1 MGRLLD
7 RYKSLSVQAKASF
20 WFLICAFLQKGI
32 SFITT
37 PIFSRLMTTEEYGR
51 FGVFYSWF
59 GIVSVFVTLNLFS
72 GVYSQG
78 LVKFSKE
85 RAVFSSSLQGLVLVL
100 TVLYTGVYMLFRGF
114 FNELFNLS
122 TVQMLAMM
130 ILIWTSAVFSFWAEE
145 QRAEFRYRAIVVFS
159 LILAVLKP
167 VLGVILVIL
176 SEDKVT
182 ARILSIVIVEILF
195 CSVLFIAQVRKG
207 KAFYSK
213 KFWWYALAFNL
224 PLIPHYLST
233 TILSSADRIMIENIT
248 GSGDAGVYNLAY
260 SVALI
265 MTLFNTSLMQTISPW
280 IYKKI
285 KSKNIRDLGKVA
297 YTTLLI
303 IAVVNLLL
311 ILFAPEIVRI
321 FAPPEY
327 ASAIWVIPP
336 VAMSVY
342 FMYSYD
348 LFAKFAFYYEKSLF
362 VMLASVIGALL
373 NVLLNLVAIP
383 RFGFIAAGYTTLIC
397 YMVFAVLHYTYMR
410 KVCREHCDGV
420 MPYKT
425 GVLLKITAV
434 FLALGFVFILTY
446 RMDLLRYGLIALLL
460 ILGIVFR
467 KKIRDAVASVLA
479 VKKNEP
485 ESSASA

>member
-1 MGRLLD
+1 
-7 RYKSLSVQAKASF
+7 
-20 WFLICAFLQKGI
+20 
-32 SFITT
+32 
-37 PIFSRLMTTEEYGR
+37 MTTEEYGR

-59 GIVSVFVTLNLFS
+59 GIISVFVTLNLFA

-85 RAVFSSSLQGLVLVL
+85 RAVFSSSMQGLVLVL
-100 TVLYTGVYMLFRGF
+100 TVLYTGIYMLFRGF
-114 FNELFNLS
+114 FNDLFHLS

-145 QRAEFRYRAIVVFS
+145 QRVEFRYKAIVVFS

-167 VLGVILVIL
+167 TLGVIFVIL

-182 ARILSIVIVEILF
+182 ARILSIVIVELLF
-195 CSVLFIAQVRKG
+195 CSALFLMQIRKG
-207 KAFYSK
+207 RSFYSRK
-213 KFWWYALAFNL
+213 YWWYALAFNL
-224 PLIPHYLST
+224 PLIPHYLSA
-233 TILSSADRIMIENIT
+233 TILNSADRIMIENIT

-285 KSKNIRDLGKVA
+285 KSKDIRDLGRVA

-303 IAVVNLLL
+303 IAVVNLML

-327 ASAIWVIPP
+327 AEAIWVIPP

-342 FMYSYD
+342 FMFSYD
-348 LFAKFAFYYEKSLF
+348 LFAKFAFYYERTLF
-362 VMLASVIGALL
+362 VMLASVTGALL
-373 NVLLNLVAIP
+373 NVALNLLAIP

-397 YMVFAVLHYTYMR
+397 YMVYAVLHYLFMR
-410 KVCREHCDGV
+410 KVCRENCDGV
-420 MPYKT
+420 IPYKT
-425 GVLLKITAV
+425 GTILKITAA
-434 FLALGFVFILTY
+434 FLALGFLFIPTY
-446 RMDLLRYGLIALLL
+446 YRSLLRYGLIALLL

-467 KKIRDAVASVLA
+467 KKIRAAVESVLA
-479 VKKNEP
+479 VKKTEP
-485 ESSASA
+485 ENGPSSP

>member
-1 MGRLLD
+1 
-7 RYKSLSVQAKASF
+7 
-20 WFLICAFLQKGI
+20 
-32 SFITT
+32 
-37 PIFSRLMTTEEYGR
+37 MTTEEYGR

-59 GIVSVFVTLNLFS
+59 GIISVFVTLNLFA

-85 RAVFSSSLQGLVLVL
+85 RAVFSSSMQGLVLVL
-100 TVLYTGVYMLFRGF
+100 TVLYTGIYMLFRGF
-114 FNELFNLS
+114 FNDLFHLS

-145 QRAEFRYRAIVVFS
+145 QRVEFRYKAIVVFS

-167 VLGVILVIL
+167 TLGVIFVIL

-182 ARILSIVIVEILF
+182 ARILSIVIVELLF
-195 CSVLFIAQVRKG
+195 CSVLFLMQIRKG
-207 KAFYSK
+207 QSFYSR

-224 PLIPHYLST
+224 PLIPHYLSA
-233 TILSSADRIMIENIT
+233 TILNSADRIMIENIT

-285 KSKNIRDLGKVA
+285 KSKDIRDLGRVA

-327 ASAIWVIPP
+327 AQAIWVIPP

-342 FMYSYD
+342 FMFSYD
-348 LFAKFAFYYEKSLF
+348 LFAKFAFYYERTLF

-373 NVLLNLVAIP
+373 NVLLNLIAIP

-397 YMVFAVLHYTYMR
+397 YMVYAVLHYLFMR
-410 KVCREHCDGV
+410 KVCRENCDGV
-420 MPYKT
+420 MPYNT
-425 GVLLKITAV
+425 GILLKITSV
-434 FLALGFVFILTY
+434 FLAFGFLLILTY
-446 RMDLLRYGLIALLL
+446 RKNIFRYGLIALLL
-460 ILGIVFR
+460 ILGIVLR
-467 KKIRDAVASVLA
+467 KKIFAAVESVLS
-479 VKKNEP
+479 VKKTEP
-485 ESSASA
+485 ESGTSSQ